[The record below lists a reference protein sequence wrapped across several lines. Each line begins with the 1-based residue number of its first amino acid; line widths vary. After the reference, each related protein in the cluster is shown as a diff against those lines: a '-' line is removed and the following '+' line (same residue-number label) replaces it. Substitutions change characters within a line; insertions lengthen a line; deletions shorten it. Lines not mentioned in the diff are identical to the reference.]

1 MKIQISN
8 FGPIDFLEF
17 DIDKGLHLIYGKNA
31 VGKSYAANCIYCLL
45 KNLSPIVTNN
55 IQHGDFSIEL
65 QKLTHTAIADLSNGE
80 TVDLSVQYTSFIN
93 EKLKLHIA
101 QGFEISLNNTFP
113 SLTNLSNKYSNNPFK
128 IEVFSTSS
136 ESISF
141 EPKGN
146 DLLASY
152 HNRNQESIIAKKGS
166 DGTYELRSMETII
179 GTTISTPKLVL
190 DLVIEHA
197 LLKVQSM
204 AFKLS
209 ASIKDIYFIPAGRS
223 GLHQTINA
231 WGPIIAEISQYRFQL
246 KNKKLEIPALT
257 EPISDYFLDLS
268 TINAAASNSNFDTII
283 QKIEENVLK
292 GTVFYDEHSQ
302 QIYFRPKG
310 LDLNLG
316 LSETSSMAAE
326 IAPIVIFL
334 KHILNN
340 RHSNNNT
347 AHQVQEYAPNYGVIQ
362 SKQDI
367 IFIEEPEAH
376 LHPETQVALLEMLA
390 ELSTMDIKIFM
401 TSHSNYMFNKMNNML
416 LDGRLDKDNV
426 AVYHLIDGAGGSI
439 KNVDMTVTADGVN
452 DDNFQNISKMLYNER
467 MNIYEK

>member
-55 IQHGDFSIEL
+55 FQHGDFSIEL
-65 QKLTHTAIADLSNGE
+65 QKSTHHAIADLSNGGI
-80 TVDLSVQYTSFIN
+80 VDLSVQYTNFIN
-93 EKLKLHIA
+93 EKLNLHIA

-113 SLTNLSNKYSNNPFK
+113 SLNNLSNKYSNNPFK
-128 IEVFSTSS
+128 IEVISTSN

-141 EPKGN
+141 EPRGN
-146 DLLASY
+146 SLLAFY
-152 HNRNQESIIAKKGS
+152 HNLNQESIFVKKES
-166 DGTYELRSMETII
+166 ERKYDLFSNETII
-179 GTTISTPKLVL
+179 GTATNPTLIYTHF
-190 DLVIEHA
+190 IEHA
-197 LLKVQSM
+197 LIKVQSITS
-204 AFKLS
+204 KVS
-209 ASIKDIYFIPAGRS
+209 ANIKDVYFIPAGRS
-223 GLHQTINA
+223 GLHQTIKA

-268 TINAAASNSNFDTII
+268 TINASASNPNFDKIV

-292 GTVFYDEHSQ
+292 GAVFYEEQVQ
-302 QIYFRPKG
+302 QIYFRPIG
-310 LDLNLG
+310 LDLNLS

-340 RHSNNNT
+340 RHSNHN
-347 AHQVQEYAPNYGVIQ
+347 AAPQVQEHAPNYSLTQ

-376 LHPETQVALLEMLA
+376 LHPETQVALIEILA
-390 ELSTMDIKIFM
+390 ELSTMDVKIFM

-416 LDGRLDKDNV
+416 LDGRLDQDDV
-426 AVYHLIDGAGGSI
+426 AVCHLIDGAVGSI
-439 KNVDMTVTADGVN
+439 KNADMTVTADGVN

>member
-65 QKLTHTAIADLSNGE
+65 QKSTHTAIADLSNGK

-101 QGFEISLNNTFP
+101 QGLEISLNNTFP

-128 IEVFSTSS
+128 IEVISTSN

-141 EPKGN
+141 EPRGN
-146 DLLASY
+146 SLLAFY
-152 HNRNQESIIAKKGS
+152 HNLNQESIFVKKVS
-166 DGTYELRSMETII
+166 DKKYDLFSNENII
-179 GTTISTPKLVL
+179 GTATNPTLINAFITGY
-190 DLVIEHA
+190 A
-197 LLKVQSM
+197 LTKVQSITS
-204 AFKLS
+204 KLS
-209 ASIKDIYFIPAGRS
+209 ANIKDVYFIPAGRS

-268 TINAAASNSNFDTII
+268 TINAAASNPSFDKII

-310 LDLNLG
+310 LDLNLS

-347 AHQVQEYAPNYGVIQ
+347 AHQVQEHAPNYAVTQ

-376 LHPETQVALLEMLA
+376 LHPETQVALLEILA
-390 ELSTMDIKIFM
+390 ELSTMGIKIFM

-426 AVYHLIDGAGGSI
+426 AVCHLIDGAGGSI
-439 KNVDMTVTADGVN
+439 KNADMTVTADGVN